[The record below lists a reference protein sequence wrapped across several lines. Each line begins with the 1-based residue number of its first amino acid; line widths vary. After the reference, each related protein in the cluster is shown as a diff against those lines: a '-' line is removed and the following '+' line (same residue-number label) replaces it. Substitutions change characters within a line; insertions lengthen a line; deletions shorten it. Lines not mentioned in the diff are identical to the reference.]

1 MKNKML
7 MAAIGGAAMTFWV
20 GQSTATPASP
30 LDDLNNAST
39 FVLLDWDSRVTKSAG
54 GGGVSKFDIKGY
66 DVGGELLG
74 ALDASIYATCIEQ
87 GQNLRT
93 SGSQWYAVFSG
104 LVGMPSS
111 TQGITGA
118 EENVIA
124 NIIGT
129 KFGDD
134 FTVPSVSS
142 ARDQDAVKALQS
154 ILWEAGGSG
163 DNLGDDDIA
172 GSAVNAGGEILG
184 EEWLKNA
191 PFTGANFVSLFSL
204 ISVDRD
210 DASGLFTLVTGQD
223 FVTYTSGEGPGIP
236 VPAPILLTG
245 IGLLGLYRFSR
256 KRD

>member
-20 GQSTATPASP
+20 GQATATPAST

-39 FVLLDWDSRVTKSAG
+39 FVLLDWDSRVMKSAG

-74 ALDASIYATCIEQ
+74 GVNTSIYATCIEQ
-87 GQNLRT
+87 GENLRT

-111 TQGITGA
+111 TQGITGD

-124 NIIGT
+124 NIIGA

-134 FTVPSVSS
+134 FSVPGAS
-142 ARDQDAVKALQS
+142 ARNQDDVKALQS
-154 ILWEAGGSG
+154 ILWEAGGAG
-163 DNLGDDDIA
+163 DNLADNLISNND
-172 GSAVNAGGEILG
+172 AGGQG
-184 EEWLKNA
+184 QGQDWL
-191 PFTGANFVSLFSL
+191 TESISSANFVSLFAL
-204 ISVDRD
+204 ISVDRNS
-210 DASGLFTLVTGQD
+210 ASNSGFSLVTGQD

-256 KRD
+256 NRD

>member
-20 GQSTATPASP
+20 GQATATPASP

-39 FVLLDWDSRVTKSAG
+39 FVLLDWDSRVTKSSG
-54 GGGVSKFDIKGY
+54 GGGVSEFVIKDY
-66 DVGGELLG
+66 AGGELLG

-87 GQNLRT
+87 GENLRT

-104 LVGMPSS
+104 LVSMPSS

-124 NIIGT
+124 NIIGA

-134 FTVPSVSS
+134 FTVPGASP

-154 ILWEAGGSG
+154 ILWEAGGA
-163 DNLGDDDIA
+163 GDDLD
-172 GSAVNAGGEILG
+172 
-184 EEWLKNA
+184 
-191 PFTGANFVSLFSL
+191 
-204 ISVDRD
+204 
-210 DASGLFTLVTGQD
+210 GQ
-223 FVTYTSGEGPGIP
+223 PH
-236 VPAPILLTG
+236 
-245 IGLLGLYRFSR
+245 R
-256 KRD
+256 